1 MKTFLVSALALGAMT
16 SAALAADP
24 VAPTTAPR
32 EAVVLTST
40 QMDQVKAGQVGVCV
54 VCANA
59 GIAAALNLLATDS
72 TATASTGN
80 QTIRIGTGS

>member
-1 MKTFLVSALALGAMT
+1 MT

-54 VCANA
+54 VCAN
-59 GIAAALNLLATDS
+59 IAAAIAANALATDS
-72 TATASTGN
+72 TAEATTGS
-80 QTIRIGTGS
+80 QTIRIGTGG